1 MDCYHKIKKMV
12 RNRIKEQGLFLFLF
26 EWSFKALWWTLFI
39 YALYQYRMELC
50 K

>member
-1 MDCYHKIKKMV
+1 MSKNKELKEAV

-26 EWSFKALWWTLFI
+26 EWSFKILWWTLFI

-50 K
+50 